1 MPSFTLF
8 RKFLMS
14 AVLGLTVAACDGD
27 SNTELASLGTVGPN
41 PGAGGTTSGGSSSGS
56 SGATANCEDGLT
68 QVTLSNDDE
77 VCSISGTIASDLTLS
92 ASNIYMLD
100 GKVVVG
106 ENEAKDGT
114 GGTNAVLTIPAGTKI
129 IGKQT
134 PTSGVTSYLV
144 ITRGSRLEADGT
156 ATQPIIF
163 TSEQDH
169 LRGRTSPIALEESE
183 TGEWGGIV
191 VNGLATINKGTDC
204 QLAANICEREGEGDS
219 GLYGGDD
226 DTDNSGTFRYMQVR
240 YAGFAFTADNELNG
254 IAFQGVGSG
263 TTIEYVHVHNGADDG
278 IEFFGGTANAKYIV
292 VTGADDDSIDWT
304 NGYRG
309 YIQYAIVMQNPNQA
323 NTDQGIEADS
333 NSSAACS
340 SCIVKC
346 DTRWC
351 TSC

>member
-1 MPSFTLF
+1 MFFKFTC
-8 RKFLMS
+8 
-14 AVLGLTVAACDGD
+14 TV
-27 SNTELASLGTVGPN
+27 
-41 PGAGGTTSGGSSSGS
+41 
-56 SGATANCEDGLT
+56 
-68 QVTLSNDDE
+68 
-77 VCSISGTIASDLTLS
+77 
-92 ASNIYMLD
+92 
-100 GKVVVG
+100 
-106 ENEAKDGT
+106 
-114 GGTNAVLTIPAGTKI
+114 
-129 IGKQT
+129 
-134 PTSGVTSYLV
+134 
-144 ITRGSRLEADGT
+144 
-156 ATQPIIF
+156 
-163 TSEQDH
+163 SEKYH

-204 QLAANICEREGEGDS
+204 ELAANICEREGEGDS

-254 IAFQGVGSG
+254 IAFQGVGYG

-333 NSSAACS
+333 NSSNNDALPRAR
-340 SCIVKC
+340 IVKC
-346 DTRWC
+346 DTSWC